1 VFWEQFLTNK
11 HMKIKLL
18 SLLTLAFAL
27 YSCGPNLEDAMRQ
40 QMQTLD
46 GMSELGTVE
55 YTITKI
61 VKANDNAIYKV
72 GERKILFS
80 CTATMKAGIDLA
92 EFNADDVVI
101 NNSEKSITVTL
112 PKPKV
117 LAFNMPAEKAKLEYE
132 KVSGMRFEF
141 TPEERNNLLKQGEES
156 ILADA
161 ENLGVLKDAEENA
174 KVFFEA
180 LLIRAGFESVN
191 LKFE

>member
-1 VFWEQFLTNK
+1 
-11 HMKIKLL
+11 MKIKLL

-101 NNSEKSITVTL
+101 NNSEKSITLTL
-112 PKPKV
+112 PMPIV
-117 LAFNMPAEKAKLEYE
+117 LAFNMPAH
-132 KVSGMRFEF
+132 
-141 TPEERNNLLKQGEES
+141 
-156 ILADA
+156 
-161 ENLGVLKDAEENA
+161 
-174 KVFFEA
+174 
-180 LLIRAGFESVN
+180 
-191 LKFE
+191 

>member
-1 VFWEQFLTNK
+1 
-11 HMKIKLL
+11 MKIKLL
-18 SLLTLAFAL
+18 LLCATAL
-27 YSCGPNLEDAMRQ
+27 VLSSCGPNLEDLMKQ
-40 QMQTLD
+40 QMQTLK

-61 VKANDNAIYKV
+61 IKANDNAFYKV

-80 CTATMKAGIDLA
+80 CSATMKAGIDLA
-92 EFNADDVVI
+92 EFNAENVTI
-101 NNSEKSITVTL
+101 NDSEKSITITL

-141 TPEERNNLLKQGEES
+141 TPEERNNLLKQGEED
-156 ILADA
+156 ILADV
-161 ENLGVLKDAEENA
+161 ENLGILKDAEDNA

-180 LLIRAGFESVN
+180 LLTRVGFESVN

>member
-1 VFWEQFLTNK
+1 
-11 HMKIKLL
+11 MKIQHLAIFAIIFLL
-18 SLLTLAFAL
+18 S
-27 YSCGPNLEDAMRQ
+27 SCGQSLEDAMHRQ
-40 QMQTLD
+40 LQTLD

-61 VKANDNAIYKV
+61 IKANDNAFYKV

-80 CTATMKAGIDLA
+80 CSATMKAGIDLA
-92 EFNADDVVI
+92 DFDAKNVKI
-101 NNSEKSITVTL
+101 NKSDKSVTITL

-117 LAFNMPAEKAKLEYE
+117 LAFNMPADMAKLEYE
-132 KVSGMRFEF
+132 KLSGMRFEF
-141 TPEERNNLLKQGEES
+141 TPEERNNLLRQGEED

-161 ENLGVLKDAEENA
+161 ENLGILKDAEENT

-180 LLIRAGFESVN
+180 LLKHVGFETIN

>member
-1 VFWEQFLTNK
+1 
-11 HMKIKLL
+11 MKIKLL

-180 LLIRAGFESVN
+180 LLTRAGFESVN